1 MRAKFYEY
9 LQKNRPEVVVVD
21 DEKEAAAL
29 SDVAKVLDI
38 KHHVLP
44 DFRAAY
50 LDDLR
55 VFKSELDELQSALF
69 GYYKDGG
76 LLIAPFRT
84 IAHYLP
90 ASSYFKEIELAF
102 GDEVDLE
109 SLKEQFLD
117 WGYSFVELVSEPGEV
132 SVRGDI
138 IDIFSPNNLQPVR
151 VLLFDTQIESIRLF
165 DATTQRSHK
174 EELERITVIP
184 AFYDITQE
192 RKELLA
198 KIEQSDA
205 DIFVKD
211 LQSLGFWY
219 LRNKINLL
227 EGKNAVLST
236 KLPIEEHYQN
246 YDHLI
251 PQASFDLPVIPE
263 PTEWRDVEIAN
274 LNAYLEHTTKKVT
287 VVAASERVVRRSD
300 LKSFENIEFLYSDA
314 IINIESDKE
323 LIVSLNRAKK
333 KKPRAS
339 LVLDELKQGE
349 YVVHETH
356 GIGVF
361 EGIKQ
366 VEILGAKRD
375 FVQIGYQGEDKLLV
389 PVENLDLLSRY
400 VAEGGSVAIVD
411 KLGSKS
417 FSRLKAKVREKLL
430 EIAADIVKRA
440 AERELLEGKQIVIDP
455 AIKLFQKAA
464 GFSYTPDQ
472 EAAIDTILERLASG
486 QILDMLL
493 SGDVGFGKTE
503 VAMNAIFAVVK
514 SGYQAAMVV
523 PTTLLSNQHYQT
535 LKNRLEPFDIKVA
548 KIDRFV
554 SAKEKKAIV
563 QGLKEGSIDVVVGTH
578 ALFGAEFKN
587 LALVV
592 IDEEHKFGVKQKEK
606 LKELTKD
613 VHLLSM
619 SATPIPRSL
628 NMALSRLKELA
639 ELRTP
644 PSIREA
650 VRTYVREYDE
660 KLIKEAAMREFRRGG
675 QLFYIYNSIAGIEEK
690 KRELQEILPQ
700 ARILVLHSKVAAA
713 TTEKELVKFANR
725 EYDILL
731 STSIVES
738 GIHMP
743 NVNTIIVEGA
753 DRFGIADLHQLRG
766 RVGRGGKEGYCYL
779 LVENRDAITEEA
791 KKRLLAL
798 ESNSFLGSGA
808 ALAYYDLEIRGGGNI
823 LGAQQ
828 SGHIKNIGYSLYL
841 KMLEEEI
848 AKLTTGGEAKEE
860 SEVEI
865 KLSVNA
871 YLSSDLIADD
881 RLKLELYRRLARANS
896 LEEVSEIE
904 EEIVDRFGKM
914 DLSTKN
920 FLDII
925 TIKLLAKE
933 AGIRRITNY
942 GQNISVEFEDGV
954 KERLKAR
961 SKDED
966 DILNEV
972 LRYLKNLE
980 SKKIEKIL

>member
-1 MRAKFYEY
+1 MRAKIYEY
-9 LQKNRPEVVVVD
+9 LASNKPDIIVVE
-21 DEKEAAAL
+21 DEKEAEAAG
-29 SDVAKVLDI
+29 DAAKVLGI
-38 KHHVLP
+38 KHHILP
-44 DFRAAY
+44 DFRAAF

-55 VFKSELDELQSALF
+55 VFKAELDQLRSALF
-69 GYYKDGG
+69 GYYKNSG

-90 ASSYFKEIELAF
+90 SKRYFSELELTFGDDVELEAFKEQLL
-102 GDEVDLE
+102 G
-109 SLKEQFLD
+109 

-138 IDIFSPNNLQPVR
+138 IDIFSPNYSQPVR
-151 VLLFDTQIESIRLF
+151 ISLFDTQIESIRFF
-165 DATTQRSHK
+165 DPATQRSAK
-174 EELERITVIP
+174 EEQESITIIP
-184 AFYDITQE
+184 AFYDISDE
-192 RKELLA
+192 REELLQ
-198 KIEQSDA
+198 KIEESEA

-219 LRNKINLL
+219 LKEKINLL
-227 EGKNAVLST
+227 DGKDAVLLHP
-236 KLPIEEHYQN
+236 LPIEEHYQN

-251 PQASFDLPVIPE
+251 SQKSFELPIMPE
-263 PTEWRDVEIAN
+263 PKKWRDVEIVN
-274 LNAYLEHTTKKVT
+274 LNAYLQNCAKKVT
-287 VVAASERVVRRSD
+287 IVAANERIVRRSE
-300 LKSFENIEFLYSDA
+300 LKSFENINFLYSDA
-314 IINIESDKE
+314 IINIESDEE
-323 LIVSLNRAKK
+323 LLVSLNKQKR
-333 KKPRAS
+333 KKPRAT
-339 LVLDELKQGE
+339 LVLDELKLGE

-356 GIGVF
+356 GIGIF

-366 VEILGAKRD
+366 VAILGAKRD

-389 PVENLDLLSRY
+389 PVENLELLSRY
-400 VAEGGSVAIVD
+400 VAEGGSVAVVD
-411 KLGSKS
+411 KLGGKS

-440 AERELLEGKQIVIDP
+440 AQRELLEGKQIVIDP
-455 AIKLFQKAA
+455 SIKLFQKTA
-464 GFSYTPDQ
+464 GFAYTPDQ
-472 EAAIDTILERLASG
+472 QAAIDAILERLSSG
-486 QILDMLL
+486 KIMDMLL

-523 PTTLLSNQHYQT
+523 PTTLLSNQHYKT
-535 LKNRLEPFDIKVA
+535 LKERLEPFDIKVA

-554 SAKEKKAIV
+554 STKEKKAILV
-563 QGLKEGSIDVVVGTH
+563 GLKEGSIDVVVGTH

-592 IDEEHKFGVKQKEK
+592 IDEEHKFGVKQKER

-650 VRTYVREYDE
+650 VRTYVREYDQ

-675 QLFYIYNSIAGIEEK
+675 QLFYIYNSIAGIQEK
-690 KRELQEILPQ
+690 QKELQEILPQ

-779 LVENRDAITEEA
+779 LVEDKEAITQEA

-848 AKLTTGGEAKEE
+848 AKLTTGEAKEE

-871 YLSSDLIADD
+871 YLSSELIGDD
-881 RLKLELYRRLARANS
+881 RLKLELYRRLAKAAS
-896 LEEVSEIE
+896 LEEVSQIE
-904 EEIVDRFGKM
+904 EEIVDRFGKP
-914 DLSTKN
+914 DVPTKN

-925 TIKLLAKE
+925 TIKVLAKA
-933 AGIRRITNY
+933 AGIKRISNY
-942 GQNISVEFEDGV
+942 GQNITLEFEDGH
-954 KERLKAR
+954 KEHIKAR

-972 LRYLKNLE
+972 LRFLKRL
-980 SKKIEKIL
+980 